1 MAAARRLGDVEQD
14 ASMMLITL
22 SCADD
27 VDDAD
32 DVYDVY
38 DVDDVMILMIF
49 MMLIV
54 LVNIITVMVL
64 MMQVRVEGRIMFSR
78 RMPFN

>member
-1 MAAARRLGDVEQD
+1 MAAARRLGDVERD

-22 SCADD
+22 SCAD
-27 VDDAD
+27 
-32 DVYDVY
+32 

-54 LVNIITVMVL
+54 LVNIIMVMVL